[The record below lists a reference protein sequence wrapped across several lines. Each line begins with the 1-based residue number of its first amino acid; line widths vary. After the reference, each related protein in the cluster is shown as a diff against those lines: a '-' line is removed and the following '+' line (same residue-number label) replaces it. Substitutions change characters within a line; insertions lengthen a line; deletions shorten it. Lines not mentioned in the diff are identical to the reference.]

1 MRKILV
7 TTVGRD
13 RPGII
18 YQVSKALADH
28 RCNVIEVTQTTL
40 LGQFAGIFSCTMPKE
55 TDPSKLNGLLSQVLP
70 DSELAHWITEVN
82 TTKAAPQ
89 IAQVERENY
98 VVTVRGPDQPGIIPE
113 FTGCMS
119 GFDINV
125 ENLRVVALGESA
137 DSIPSTLNTNH
148 HVVMFFELTIPIS
161 VNQGAFRQALSLIS
175 ESRGLEMSLQHRN
188 IFEAIH
194 RL

>member
-7 TTVGRD
+7 TIVGRD
-13 RPGII
+13 CPGII

-55 TDPSKLNGLLSQVLP
+55 TDLSKLNGLLSQVLT
-70 DSELAHWITEVN
+70 DSELAHWITEVST
-82 TTKAAPQ
+82 TTKVTP
-89 IAQVERENY
+89 QVERENY

-137 DSIPSTLNTNH
+137 DSIPSATDTGH
-148 HVVMFFELTIPIS
+148 QVVMFFELTIPTS